1 MRILKSPDESVFLTL
16 SGAETDAAPAIIP
29 ETAETADMAIMETTG
44 TEITA
49 TAMEAETEAGS
60 PVRISL

>member
-1 MRILKSPDESVFLTL
+1 MTL
-16 SGAETDAAPAIIP
+16 SGAGTDVAPATIP